1 MNKIEFIRKEVEQ
14 YISDNASTRKSK
26 LDVASN
32 MPSFEGFIAW
42 IYQRELYGEEFPVDV
57 VELYANSERYEP
69 VYADIII
76 ETVTK

>member
-1 MNKIEFIRKEVEQ
+1 MNEVEFIRKEVEQ
-14 YISDNASTRKSK
+14 YISDNVSTRKSK
-26 LDVASN
+26 LDVASG

-42 IYQRELYGEEFPVDV
+42 VYRREMYGEKFPVDV
-57 VELYANSERYEP
+57 LEMYADSAKYEQ

>member
-1 MNKIEFIRKEVEQ
+1 MNEVEFIRKEVEQ
-14 YISDNASTRKSK
+14 YISDNVSTRKSK

-32 MPSFEGFIAW
+32 MPGFEGFIAW
-42 IYQRELYGEEFPVDV
+42 VYRREMYGEKFPVDV
-57 VELYANSERYEP
+57 LEMYADSAKYEQ

>member
-14 YISDNASTRKSK
+14 YISDNVSTRKSK

-42 IYQRELYGEEFPVDV
+42 VYKREMYGEKFPVDV
-57 VELYANSERYEP
+57 LEMYVNSEMYEQAYAN
-69 VYADIII
+69 III

>member
-14 YISDNASTRKSK
+14 YISDNLSTRKSK

-42 IYQRELYGEEFPVDV
+42 VYQREMYGEKFPVDV
-57 VELYANSERYEP
+57 LELYADSERYEQA
-69 VYADIII
+69 YANIII
-76 ETVTK
+76 KTVTK

>member
-1 MNKIEFIRKEVEQ
+1 MDKIEFIRKEVEQ
-14 YISDNASTRKSK
+14 YISDNVSTRKSK

-42 IYQRELYGEEFPVDV
+42 VYKREMYGEKFPVDV
-57 VELYANSERYEP
+57 LEMYVNSEMYEQAYAN
-69 VYADIII
+69 III

>member
-14 YISDNASTRKSK
+14 YISDNVSTRKSK

-42 IYQRELYGEEFPVDV
+42 IYSREMYGEKFPVDV
-57 VELYANSERYEP
+57 LEMYVNSEMYEQAYAN
-69 VYADIII
+69 III

>member
-14 YISDNASTRKSK
+14 YISDNVSTRKSK

-42 IYQRELYGEEFPVDV
+42 VYKREMYGEKFPVDV
-57 VELYANSERYEP
+57 MEMYVNSEMYEQAYAN
-69 VYADIII
+69 III

>member
-14 YISDNASTRKSK
+14 YISDNVSARKSK
-26 LDVASN
+26 VDVAAN

-42 IYQRELYGEEFPVDV
+42 IYSRELYGEKFPVDIL
-57 VELYANSERYEP
+57 ELYADSERYEQ
-69 VYADIII
+69 VYTDIII